1 MGKYIVSAC
10 LLGKNCKY
18 NGRNNYNQKIVDFL
32 KDKEYITVCPEVSG
46 GLSTPRHPSEI
57 VTLIPLKVINN
68 QNKDVTNN
76 FINGAYI
83 EWEKIKNEDIICA
96 VLKEKSP
103 SCGTFLRYDGT
114 FSSTIIEGSGVF
126 TYLLKEKK
134 IKIYNEETFV
144 KEVIENDSIKECK

>member
-18 NGRNNYNQKIVDFL
+18 NGGNNYNQMIVDFL

-103 SCGTFLRYDGT
+103 SCGNFLRYDGT

>member
-18 NGRNNYNQKIVDFL
+18 NGGNNYNQKIVDFL

-83 EWEKIKNEDIICA
+83 EWDKIKNEDIICA
-96 VLKEKSP
+96 ILKEKSP

-114 FSSTIIEGSGVF
+114 FSSTIIKGSGVF

-144 KEVIENDSIKECK
+144 KEVIENDSIKEC